1 MKNVCKEFLKK
12 SIPYGVLVVMPIVCF
27 YLMEFMLRNPFEKMK
42 GPLQWLNILFF
53 ELFALFLFFA
63 FRSVKIAIRIEAAVS
78 LFIGLLTYFVVS
90 FRGAP
95 VMPWDIFSIKTAA
108 SVANNYEYRLSGK
121 VAWIVVLF
129 ILIIILCSFIKN
141 KPKMTMWLRI
151 GGALLTAAGLV
162 MATLY
167 VQTPKAVKDFK
178 IYDKLFT
185 PLTMTYKDGT
195 VVAFLLE
202 CQYLSVEK
210 PAGYQEKKVEEILA
224 SYDTADDELVSK
236 SDLPNVIV
244 IMNEAFSDLSILG
257 NYTTNESV
265 MPFVKS
271 LMENGENTISGYM
284 DVSVLGGNT
293 ANTEFEFLTGD
304 TMAFL
309 PQGCIPY
316 QQYVKDETDSI
327 ATSLKELGYYNVAM
341 HPYNATGWDRDKV
354 YQRFAFDEFIALD
367 AFDGAELL
375 RKYVSD
381 RADYEKLIEVYEG
394 KESGKPLFMFNV
406 TMQNHSSYTDL
417 FDNFTPNIVVEGVDS
432 VALNQYLSLI
442 KESDRAIEEL
452 VTYFDNQ
459 EEDTIIVFFGDHQPT
474 DSVVSPIYKLNG
486 GSVYS
491 LTEEEQRLRYQ
502 VPYFIHA
509 NFDIEEK
516 YGKQTSANFLGIE
529 TLQAAGIPLTA
540 YQNYMMDLKQEYDS
554 ISVMQTT
561 TTEGVVESISDTKD
575 KLQVYQQ
582 LQYYHLFH

>member
-1 MKNVCKEFLKK
+1 MKNVIEKIMKK
-12 SIPYGVLVVMPIVCF
+12 GYPYLVLLVMPIVCF
-27 YLMEFMLRNPFEKMK
+27 YLMEFMLRNPFEKMNV
-42 GPLQWLNILFF
+42 PLQWLNILFF
-53 ELFALFLFFA
+53 ELFAVFLFFV
-63 FRSVKIAIRIEAAVS
+63 FRSVKVAIRIEAAVS

-108 SVANNYEYRLSGK
+108 SVANNYEYKLTPK
-121 VAWIVVLF
+121 VAWIFVLF
-129 ILIIILCSFIKN
+129 ILIIVLCRFLKE
-141 KPKMTMWLRI
+141 KPKMPVWLRVS
-151 GGALLTAAGLV
+151 GAFLMAAGLV

-202 CQYLSVEK
+202 CQYLSVKK
-210 PAGYQEKKVEEILA
+210 PAGYQEKEVEAFLA
-224 SYDTADDELVSK
+224 TYETETEAVATEE
-236 SDLPNVIV
+236 LPNVIV
-244 IMNEAFSDLSILG
+244 VMNEAFSDLSILG
-257 NYTTNESV
+257 EYTTNEEV
-265 MPFVKS
+265 MPFVQS
-271 LMENGENTISGYM
+271 LMETGENTISGYM

-341 HPYNATGWDRDKV
+341 HPYKATGWDRDKV
-354 YQRFAFDEFIALD
+354 YQRFGFDEFIAID
-367 AFDGAELL
+367 AFEGAQIL

-394 KESGKPLFMFNV
+394 KEEGTPLFMFNV
-406 TMQNHSSYTDL
+406 TMQNHSSYTDV
-417 FDNFTPNIVVEGVDS
+417 FDNFTPDIAVEGVDS
-432 VALNQYLSLI
+432 VALNQYLSLM

-452 VTYFDNQ
+452 VTYFDAQ

-474 DSVVSPIYKLNG
+474 DSVVSPIYKKNG

-516 YGKQTSANFLGIE
+516 RNQQTSANFLGIE
-529 TLQAAGIPLTA
+529 ALLAANVPLTP
-540 YQNYMMDLKQEYDS
+540 YQNYLMDLKNTYHS

-561 TTEGVVESISDTKD
+561 SAEGVVESISDTKD
-575 KLQVYQQ
+575 DLLTYQK
-582 LQYYHLFH
+582 LQYYHLFR

>member
-1 MKNVCKEFLKK
+1 M
-12 SIPYGVLVVMPIVCF
+12 
-27 YLMEFMLRNPFEKMK
+27 
-42 GPLQWLNILFF
+42 
-53 ELFALFLFFA
+53 
-63 FRSVKIAIRIEAAVS
+63 
-78 LFIGLLTYFVVS
+78 
-90 FRGAP
+90 
-95 VMPWDIFSIKTAA
+95 
-108 SVANNYEYRLSGK
+108 
-121 VAWIVVLF
+121 
-129 ILIIILCSFIKN
+129 
-141 KPKMTMWLRI
+141 
-151 GGALLTAAGLV
+151 
-162 MATLY
+162 
-167 VQTPKAVKDFK
+167 
-178 IYDKLFT
+178 
-185 PLTMTYKDGT
+185 
-195 VVAFLLE
+195 
-202 CQYLSVEK
+202 
-210 PAGYQEKKVEEILA
+210 A
-224 SYDTADDELVSK
+224 SYDTVDEDLISK

-293 ANTEFEFLTGD
+293 ANTEFEFLTGY

-316 QQYVKDETDSI
+316 QQYVKDETDSM

-367 AFDGAELL
+367 AFDGAEFL

-417 FDNFTPNIVVEGVDS
+417 FDNFTPDIVVEGVDS
-432 VALNQYLSLI
+432 VALNQYLSLM

-529 TLQAAGIPLTA
+529 ALQAAGIPLTA

-561 TTEGVVESISDTKD
+561 TTDGVVESISDTKD